1 MNTTIKTTIVDI
13 KNIADDVYVISFPR
27 PYSFRAG
34 QVIAIDLEEKTE
46 PRLYSIASGEQ
57 DENIDILF
65 DKKLEGKLTPHLS
78 KLEVGDS
85 IWISEPFGDFTCNDV
100 NAWFIASGTGVA
112 PFVSMI
118 RSGMSEG
125 KRLIH
130 GGRKDENF
138 YFSNLLENY
147 LSDDNYIR
155 CASQEEKS
163 QYYKGRLTSWLKEIT
178 VLPKEIKY
186 YLCGSAE
193 MVVDVRDILIARGVA
208 FDHIVSETYF

>member
-1 MNTTIKTTIVDI
+1 M
-13 KNIADDVYVISFPR
+13 
-27 PYSFRAG
+27 
-34 QVIAIDLEEKTE
+34 
-46 PRLYSIASGEQ
+46 
-57 DENIDILF
+57 
-65 DKKLEGKLTPHLS
+65 
-78 KLEVGDS
+78 GDS